1 MLGRGAGFLRGQEQM
16 RISSIFERLRTLRKD
31 IGNLGGG
38 GEGEKIVEDRMLRDA
53 TDEGGGAKVLW
64 S

>member
-1 MLGRGAGFLRGQEQM
+1 M